1 MEDLFLSLLKIFTEH
16 LFGSALHGLG
26 TFRLQKNLKTLLM
39 WPFSL
44 LFFTNPRD
52 YPQG

>member
-26 TFRLQKNLKTLLM
+26 TFRLQKNLKTIDVAF
-39 WPFSL
+39 FSTI
-44 LFFTNPRD
+44 FHKS
-52 YPQG
+52 